1 IINNPILTDERN
13 IKTRIF
19 LSNQKTTYP
28 CYLLEGDAIQT
39 TVQDLSGCDFYS
51 NNKQISTRGFS

>member
-1 IINNPILTDERN
+1 MLNINIINNPILTDEQN

-28 CYLLEGDAIQT
+28 CYLLE
-39 TVQDLSGCDFYS
+39 
-51 NNKQISTRGFS
+51 